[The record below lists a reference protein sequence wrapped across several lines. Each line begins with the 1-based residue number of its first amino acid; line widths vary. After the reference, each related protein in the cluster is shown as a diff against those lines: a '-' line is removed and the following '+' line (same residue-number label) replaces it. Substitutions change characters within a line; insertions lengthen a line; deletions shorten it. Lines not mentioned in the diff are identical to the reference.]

1 MVQGN
6 ILVTG
11 GLGFLGSHIVNL
23 LAGNSDTIVVYD
35 IRAREY
41 SSGNMVMVN
50 GDIFDMEHLVDVI
63 RDNDVNNVIHM
74 VGLASISACRKNSD
88 LSFRLNVLSVQ
99 NVLEAMR
106 LTDVDRLVFPSTAAV
121 YGIVNDPKVR
131 EETTPNPVN
140 IYGFHKLAAENLIKG
155 YNEEYGF
162 NSTIL
167 RLFNVY
173 GDLDK
178 EQGVISIFIK
188 RAMNKEP
195 LRVYGG
201 DQLRDFIHVNDVAS
215 IFSKV
220 LNSSSANRKIINVG
234 TGIGISIKE
243 IAEMVRKTFPNANVV
258 YEKSNEKEYS
268 IYADISLLK
277 SLINIDIADPRIMIP
292 RFIEDCR
299 KRFC

>member
-1 MVQGN
+1 MK
-6 ILVTG
+6 ILITG
-11 GLGFLGSHIVNL
+11 GLGFLGSHIVNSL
-23 LAGNSDTIVVYD
+23 IRNADTVIVYD
-35 IRAREY
+35 IRARENV
-41 SSGNMVMVN
+41 SGNVIIIK
-50 GDIFDMEHLVDVI
+50 GDVFDIEHLVNVI
-63 RDNDVNNVIHM
+63 RNHSVNKIIHM
-74 VGLASISACRKNSD
+74 IGLASISTCRQDPN

-106 LTDVDRLVFPSTAAV
+106 LADVDRLVFPSTAAV
-121 YGIVNDPKVR
+121 YGIVKDPKVG
-131 EETTPNPVN
+131 EETIPNPVN

-155 YNEEYGF
+155 YDEEYGF

-188 RAMNKEP
+188 RAMSREP

-215 IFSKV
+215 IFGKV

-243 IAEMVRKTFPNANVV
+243 IAEMVRKVFPNANVV

-277 SLINIDIADPRIMIP
+277 SLINVDIADPRVMIP

>member
-1 MVQGN
+1 MMQGN

-23 LAGNSDTIVVYD
+23 LAGNSDTIVIYD
-35 IRAREY
+35 IRAKEC
-41 SSGNMVMVN
+41 SSGNIVMVN
-50 GDIFDMEHLVDVI
+50 GDIFDMEHLVNVI
-63 RDNDVNNVIHM
+63 RDNDVNKVIHM
-74 VGLASISACRKNSD
+74 VGLASISACRKNSN

-121 YGIVNDPKVR
+121 YGIVKDPKVR
-131 EETTPNPVN
+131 EETIPNPVN

-188 RAMNKEP
+188 RAMNREP

-201 DQLRDFIHVNDVAS
+201 DQLRDFIHVNDVAN

-234 TGIGISIKE
+234 TGVGISIKE
-243 IAEMVRKTFPNANVV
+243 IAEMVRKVFPNANVV

-277 SLINIDIADPRIMIP
+277 SLINVDIADPRIVIP
-292 RFIEDCR
+292 RFIEGCR